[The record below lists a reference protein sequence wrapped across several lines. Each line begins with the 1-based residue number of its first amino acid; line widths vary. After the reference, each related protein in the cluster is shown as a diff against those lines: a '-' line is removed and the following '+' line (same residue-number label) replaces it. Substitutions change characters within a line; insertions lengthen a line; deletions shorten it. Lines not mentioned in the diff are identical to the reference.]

1 MALSVHDGPC
11 PERYPECSYKKGRGP
26 NAAGGI
32 TVSNLN
38 THNTQPAGTDT
49 SIQAEIWEELWKR
62 WEIRALDISSFS
74 ASVRNGRVLLR
85 GHLTMDGNR
94 RLIESICASVPGV
107 VAVENC
113 LVVDHDLTMQ
123 VAGALA
129 QDDRTRSLILPVG
142 SYHGWV
148 GIGGQVP
155 SHQLLFAA
163 EEVAAGVPSV
173 RGVISLPRV
182 IGQEPMPER
191 HPVEPQLSSHVY
203 NLDGQVGTVTQ
214 VVIDP
219 QSRLVTDIVVNAIDL
234 WDGTPVCGEYLVP
247 AGFILLAN
255 KESVFLR
262 RDGRRLQSFRPFDP
276 SAYSPA
282 PEAWQPP
289 YPYVPGTVLWPA
301 KQAKLAQ
308 ADSYTLQPRRQVA
321 EMAQKEEMVTR

>member
-1 MALSVHDGPC
+1 MSN
-11 PERYPECSYKKGRGP
+11 SYAR
-26 NAAGGI
+26 
-32 TVSNLN
+32 
-38 THNTQPAGTDT
+38 NTQPAGTDA

-74 ASVRNGRVLLR
+74 VSVKDGRVLLR

-94 RLIESICASVPGV
+94 RLIESICASIPGV

-113 LVVDHDLTMQ
+113 LVADHDLTMQ

-155 SHQLLFAA
+155 THQLLFAT
-163 EEVAAGVPSV
+163 EEVAAAVPSV
-173 RGVISLPRV
+173 RGVISLPTV

-191 HPVEPQLSSHVY
+191 HPVEPQFSSHVY

-247 AGFILLAN
+247 ASFILLAN

-262 RDGRRLQSFRPFDP
+262 RDGRRLQSFQPFDP
-276 SAYSPA
+276 AAYALA
-282 PEAWQPP
+282 PESWQPP
-289 YPYVPGTVLWPA
+289 YPYLPGTLLWPVGRA
-301 KQAKLAQ
+301 KPAQ
-308 ADSYTLQPRRQVA
+308 DSSYVLQSNRQTA
-321 EMAQKEEMVTR
+321 ETFR